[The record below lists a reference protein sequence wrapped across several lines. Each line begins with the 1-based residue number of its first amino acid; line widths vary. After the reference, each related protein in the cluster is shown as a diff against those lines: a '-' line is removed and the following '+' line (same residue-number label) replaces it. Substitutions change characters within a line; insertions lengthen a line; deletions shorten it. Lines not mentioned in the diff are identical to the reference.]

1 MFDLNDELTTRSQS
15 GSPEQRLAEY
25 EEGEGDILP
34 AHPLDSEEMVHLH
47 ARLMAYYRQELDR
60 QSENRHQ
67 MAIDEDYRD
76 NIQWDEADA
85 YELQQRG
92 QAPLVYNVI
101 ATSVRW
107 VINSERRARLDAH
120 VLPRRKEDGKSAE
133 RKTQLLKYLSDVNR
147 TPYSRSRA
155 FADAVTV
162 GLGWM
167 EVAIQDE
174 TDGEPIY
181 SRYESWRNILWD
193 SAASESDLSDSRYMF
208 RVRWVDL
215 DVAEAHFPDRIPE
228 IRQAASTAVVYT
240 MGVEPE
246 GDDAMDMAEV
256 ERQQSTGLYGS
267 SVNAHSRQRVR
278 LIECWYRKPE
288 RRQRILKG
296 PWKGQIYDEADPRHQ
311 EYVESI
317 GEKLTYTMHVAI
329 MTSGHLLYEGE
340 SPYRHN
346 RFPFIPFWGYRRG
359 RDGLPFGM
367 VRGLRDIQD
376 DINKRAAKAQ
386 WILSSNKII
395 MEEGALPDGTSV
407 EDLRDE
413 AARPDSI
420 TVLANGKM
428 GSYREG
434 VGKELAVAQL
444 DLMSRGIMMIQSVG
458 GVTDEAMG
466 RTTNAVSGIAI
477 QGRQEQASVTTLNF
491 FDSLAEAEELRGQL
505 ELSLCEQFMTEERQF
520 RITNSRGKPEYIG
533 INTGEPEDDITRCSA
548 DYIVSRRD
556 YRESVRQANV
566 EQLIKLLTSPGIPP
580 EVALI
585 WLDLVVEEMD
595 LSNRDELV
603 KRLRAMTG
611 QRDPDATEKTPEEI
625 AAEQAK
631 QAQAQ
636 MQQQIQE
643 AQLRAAMAK
652 ALKEEAEALK
662 AGVSAEHLRA
672 QIVAANLKNQQAAL
686 ETAGVL
692 AAAAPLAGVA
702 DQILAEA
709 GASQSPTSTAP
720 AAPAIPVQP

>member
-1 MFDLNDELTTRSQS
+1 MSGMFDINDELTTRTVS
-15 GSPEQRLAEY
+15 GSPELRHESDDGK
-25 EEGEGDILP
+25 GELVPD
-34 AHPLDSEEMVHLH
+34 HPLDSEEMSALH
-47 ARLMAYYRQELDR
+47 GKLMAYYRQELDR

-76 NIQWDEADA
+76 NIQWTEDDA

-107 VINSERRARLDAH
+107 VINSERRARLDFH
-120 VLPRRKEDGKSAE
+120 VLPRRKEDGQSAE

-193 SAASESDLSDSRYMF
+193 SAAQEADLSDARYMF
-208 RVRWVDL
+208 RSRWVDV
-215 DVAEAHFPDRIPE
+215 DVAEAHFPDRIAK
-228 IRQAASTAVVYT
+228 IRQAASTSAVYT
-240 MGVEPE
+240 AGLEPE
-246 GDDAMDMAEV
+246 GDDAMDMAEA
-256 ERQQSTGLYGS
+256 ERAMASGVYSST
-267 SVNAHSRQRVR
+267 VNAHFRHRVR

-296 PWKGQIYDEADPRHQ
+296 PWKGQIYDETDQRHR

-346 RFPFIPFWGYRRG
+346 RFPFIPLWGYRRG

-386 WILSSNKII
+386 WILSSNKITI
-395 MEEGALPDGTSV
+395 EEGALPQGTSI
-407 EDLRDE
+407 EDLREE

-428 GSYREG
+428 GAFREG
-434 VGKELAVAQL
+434 VGRELATAQL

-466 RTTNAVSGIAI
+466 RTTNAVSGVAI

-491 FDSLAEAEELRGQL
+491 FDSLAEAEELRGQI
-505 ELSLCEQFMTEERQF
+505 ELSLVEQFMTEEYQF
-520 RITNSRGKPEYIG
+520 RITNARGKPEYIG
-533 INTGEPEDDITRCSA
+533 VNTGEPQDDITRCSA
-548 DYIVSRRD
+548 DYIVSKRD

-566 EQLIKLLTSPGIPP
+566 EQLIKLLTTPGIPP

-595 LSNRDELV
+595 LANRDELV

-611 QRDPDATEKTPEEI
+611 QRDPDATELTPEEV

-631 QAQAQ
+631 AAQAQ

-643 AQLRAAMAK
+643 ATLRAALAK
-652 ALKEEAEALK
+652 AAKEEAEAMK

-672 QIVAANLKNQQAAL
+672 QTTAANLKNQQTAL
-686 ETAGVL
+686 ETAGQL
-692 AAAAPLAGVA
+692 AMAAPLAGIA
-702 DQILAEA
+702 DQILDEA
-709 GASQSPTSTAP
+709 GAGQPSTSTP
-720 AAPAIPVQP
+720 AQPALSPQ

>member
-1 MFDLNDELTTRSQS
+1 MSGMFDINDELTTRTVS
-15 GSPEQRLAEY
+15 GSPGLRHEFDDS
-25 EEGEGDILP
+25 EGELVPD
-34 AHPLDSEEMVHLH
+34 HPLDSEEMSALH
-47 ARLMAYYRQELDR
+47 GKLMAYYRQELDR

-76 NIQWDEADA
+76 NIQWTEDDA

-107 VINSERRARLDAH
+107 VINSERRARLDFH
-120 VLPRRKEDGKSAE
+120 VLPRRKEDGRSAE

-193 SAASESDLSDSRYMF
+193 SAAQESDLSDSRYMF
-208 RVRWVDL
+208 RSRWVDV
-215 DVAEAHFPDRIPE
+215 DVAEAHFPDRTAE
-228 IRQAASTAVVYT
+228 IRQAASTSAVYT
-240 MGVEPE
+240 AGLEPE
-246 GDDAMDMAEV
+246 GDDAMDMAEA
-256 ERQQSTGLYGS
+256 ERAMASGYSST
-267 SVNAHSRQRVR
+267 VNAHFRHRVR

-296 PWKGQIYDEADPRHQ
+296 PWKGQIYDETDQRHR

-340 SPYRHN
+340 APYRHN
-346 RFPFIPFWGYRRG
+346 RYPFIPMWGYRRG

-386 WILSSNKII
+386 WILSSNKITI
-395 MEEGALPDGTSV
+395 EEGALPQGTSI

-428 GSYREG
+428 GAFKEG
-434 VGKELAVAQL
+434 VGRELATAQL

-466 RTTNAVSGIAI
+466 RTTNAVSGVAI

-491 FDSLAEAEELRGQL
+491 FDSLAEAEELRGQI
-505 ELSLCEQFMTEERQF
+505 ELSLVEQFMTEEYQF
-520 RITNSRGKPEYIG
+520 RITNARGKPEYIG
-533 INTGEPEDDITRCSA
+533 VNTGEPQDDITRCSA

-566 EQLIKLLTSPGIPP
+566 EQLIKLLTTPGMPP
-580 EVALI
+580 DVALI

-595 LSNRDELV
+595 LANRDELV

-611 QRDPDATEKTPEEI
+611 QRDPDATEPTPEEI

-631 QAQAQ
+631 AAQAQ

-643 AQLRAAMAK
+643 ATLRAALAK
-652 ALKEEAEALK
+652 AAKEEAEAMK

-672 QIVAANLKNQQAAL
+672 QTTAANLKNQQTAL
-686 ETAGVL
+686 ETAGQL
-692 AAAAPLAGVA
+692 AMAAPLAGIA
-702 DQILAEA
+702 DQILDEA
-709 GASQSPTSTAP
+709 GAGQPSAPMPAQPALSP
-720 AAPAIPVQP
+720 Q